1 MKALILGID
10 GYIGWS
16 LACTLVSEGHSVFG
30 IDNGLRRELV
40 MEEGSI
46 SAIPIFSMNER
57 INALNVRNNE
67 RACEYLTLNVS
78 VDYEKLCCII
88 DDFQPNVVYH
98 FAQIPSAPYSMKD
111 RDRCIFTMQNN
122 IIGTLNLL
130 YAIKE
135 RKPDTHI
142 IKVGTMGE
150 YGTPD
155 IPIPEGNCEITID
168 GRTASLPFPRGAGSW
183 YHQTKVHDTHDI
195 RMACSLW
202 GLSCTDIMQGIVYGS
217 KVEAMHGVPKLR
229 TRYDFDQSFG
239 TIINR
244 FIVQAVV
251 NHPLTIYGTGT
262 QIRSILP
269 LQDSINCLMLL
280 AKNPP
285 EKGEYREVN
294 QFHEYLSLLRM
305 AEIVQ
310 EAFYELIGRKPEIG
324 FYENPRIEKEKH
336 IYEPK
341 NGKLQSLG
349 YQNSE
354 SIQKT
359 VRCMIIDIF
368 AQKDMLRNFK
378 NIIIPT
384 IRWTGD
390 TRVVEKIVN

>member
-40 MEEGSI
+40 MDEGSI
-46 SAIPIFSMNER
+46 SAIPIYSMNDRVE
-57 INALNVRNNE
+57 ALNSRSNKKV
-67 RACEYLTLNVS
+67 CEYLTINVS
-78 VDYEKLCCII
+78 VDYEKLCRVI
-88 DDFQPNVVYH
+88 DDFQPDVVYH
-98 FAQIPSAPYSMKD
+98 FAQIPSAPYSMKN
-111 RDRCIFTMQNN
+111 RDRCIFTMENN

-130 YAIKE
+130 YTIKE

-155 IPIPEGNCEITID
+155 IPIPEGNCWITVD
-168 GRTASLPFPRGAGSW
+168 GKSASLPFPRGAGSW
-183 YHQTKVHDTHDI
+183 YHQTKVHDTHNI

-217 KVEAMHGVPKLR
+217 KVEAMRGVPKLR
-229 TRYDFDQSFG
+229 TRFDFDESFG

-251 NHPLTIYGTGT
+251 DHPLTIYGAGT

-310 EAFYELIGRKPEIG
+310 ETFYELIGREPEIG
-324 FYENPRIEKEKH
+324 FYENPRIEKERH

-341 NGKLQSLG
+341 SGKLQSLG

-359 VRCMIIDIF
+359 VRCMIIDILG
-368 AQKDMLRNFK
+368 QREILNNFK

-390 TRVVEKIVN
+390 TRIVEKIMN